1 MNTIDNYTTV
11 RYAGGKYLAVYL
23 PNYPDAFS
31 DGYVYEHRLVASKM
45 LGRILTRTEFV
56 HHKDFNGLNNSPDN
70 LMVFASNS
78 DHTAYHSGADVY
90 ETNGVYHAAT
100 FISKVQNYCIDCG
113 EPILYTSLRCKSCAN
128 KFLADCRSKLSR
140 RPDRH
145 ILKSQIRFNSFVSI
159 GKMYGVSDNAVR
171 KWCKYYD
178 LPFKSSDIRMISDDD
193 WILV

>member
-70 LMVFASNS
+70 LMVL
-78 DHTAYHSGADVY
+78 
-90 ETNGVYHAAT
+90 ENGVNIMICRLSHL
-100 FISKVQNYCIDCG
+100 
-113 EPILYTSLRCKSCAN
+113 IL
-128 KFLADCRSKLSR
+128 
-140 RPDRH
+140 
-145 ILKSQIRFNSFVSI
+145 
-159 GKMYGVSDNAVR
+159 G
-171 KWCKYYD
+171 
-178 LPFKSSDIRMISDDD
+178 
-193 WILV
+193 